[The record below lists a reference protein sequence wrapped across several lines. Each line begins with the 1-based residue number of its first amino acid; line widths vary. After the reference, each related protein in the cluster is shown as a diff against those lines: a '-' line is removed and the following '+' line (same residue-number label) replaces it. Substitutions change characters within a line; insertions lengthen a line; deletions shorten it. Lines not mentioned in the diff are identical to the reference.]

1 MPLHSFSLHAS
12 ARKKSLHNKNFEDL
26 HRPYEMN
33 SSRCPSEVPTKWNK
47 CIWIKKKKKNLSKFS
62 SKHICPTFCR
72 SSPIT
77 PRRPHDS
84 LFVPVVGAMF
94 FFWSPNCFAAYVNGT
109 SLLRENQTNLTILM
123 RNENRICSPLN
134 CFQTEGQSD
143 LKHSH
148 WSGISKLIMKQIWW
162 DIDSF

>member
-1 MPLHSFSLHAS
+1 MHQLEKSPYTIKILKTFIGHMKWTPPVALLKFPPNEIS
-12 ARKKSLHNKNFEDL
+12 AYRL
-26 HRPYEMN
+26 
-33 SSRCPSEVPTKWNK
+33 
-47 CIWIKKKKKNLSKFS
+47 KKKKNLSKFS

-84 LFVPVVGAMF
+84 LFVPVLGTMF

-109 SLLRENQTNLTILM
+109 SLPRENQTNLTILM
-123 RNENRICSPLN
+123 RNENIICSLLN
-134 CFQTEGQSD
+134 CFQTEDQSD

-162 DIDSF
+162 DINSF